1 MVTIA
6 ARRGRM
12 VTRGMRT
19 EVFNDPRPDDG
30 EDGVDDV
37 GNGEDPGSS
46 NGGVGAAYHELVD

>member
-1 MVTIA
+1 
-6 ARRGRM
+6 M